1 MKGDVGV
8 GVVILVVIVSLSA
21 AIGLSM
27 FTGQSGNL
35 KDLTN
40 NTADN
45 TSTQVSNASCQRE
58 CIRDHPS
65 KGSGYYSCLDSN
77 GCT

>member
-8 GVVILVVIVSLSA
+8 GVVIVLVMALLAA
-21 AIGLSM
+21 AIGVSM
-27 FTGQSGNL
+27 FTGPSEDL

-40 NTADN
+40 NTGDN

-65 KGSGYYSCLDSN
+65 KGPGYYSCLDSN